1 MMMKDYKINKVAVLG
16 SGIMGSRI
24 AAQLANVGLN
34 VLLLDIIPNEISE
47 KEKKLGLTLNDKRIR
62 NKIVNDSL
70 RQCLK
75 LKPKSFYDN
84 KFSNRIE
91 TGNFIDD
98 FSKIKEADWII
109 EVVVERIDIKV
120 KIFNEVEKYRKPNSI
135 VSSNTSG
142 IPIIKMIE
150 NRNENFKLH
159 FLGTHFFNPPRYL
172 ELLEIIP
179 TNFTGQHVTNFMM
192 KFGKDVI
199 GKDTILCKDSPAF
212 IANRIGVASILVLF
226 KLISKYN
233 FSIKFIDILT
243 GNLIGRPKSA
253 TFRTCDVVGIDVLN
267 HVAKGLFENCKND
280 EFNDFF
286 NPPNFIKKI
295 INNHWLGDKTRQGFY
310 KKINDSEGKS
320 EILYLDL
327 KTFEYRK
334 QEKINHSIISNAKQI
349 NDLNSRIIYLFNCS
363 DEIGLFYK
371 DIFSSLFS
379 YVSNRVPEISDNFVS
394 IDNAMKSGFGWE
406 LGPFEIWDI
415 LGVKV
420 GYDSAIKN
428 GYQPANWVKKLIDSG
443 NKSFYIYENGKNK
456 YYDLK
461 TDNFLLAPNQSK
473 SYNLSYLKNNNLIWK
488 NNDASII
495 DIGDEIINL
504 EFNSKMNSIGSG
516 SLDAINY
523 GIDLAEKNYKGL
535 VIANQAINFSVG
547 ANLAMIFML
556 AVEQEFEELNLAIKL
571 FQNTTQNI
579 RYSNIPVVS
588 ATQGMA
594 LGGGC
599 EIALHSDITQ
609 AFVESYIGL
618 VEMGVGLIPGGGGSK
633 EMAMR
638 ASNDFNSGGIMNP
651 VIKNYFL
658 NIGMAKVST
667 SAHDAFNLG
676 LLRKNVD
683 SITFNKKEL
692 IYDAKMSALS
702 LYSRGYKAPLKEKN
716 IKVLGKE
723 ILGSFLVGADSMY
736 HSNYITK
743 HEKLISEKL
752 AYVISGGDL
761 SYPTLVSE
769 EYLLDIE
776 REAFLSLCGEKKT
789 LERIEYMLKKGK
801 PLRN

>member
-1 MMMKDYKINKVAVLG
+1 MKDYKINKVAVLG

-379 YVSNRVPEISDNFVS
+379 YVSNRVPEISDNFIS

-752 AYVISGGDL
+752 AYVIAGGDL

-769 EYLLDIE
+769 QYLLDIE

>member
-379 YVSNRVPEISDNFVS
+379 YVSNRVPEISDNFIS

-769 EYLLDIE
+769 QYLLDIE

>member
-34 VLLLDIIPNEISE
+34 VILLDIIPNEISE
-47 KEKKLGLTLNDKRIR
+47 KERKLGLTLNDKKIR

-75 LKPKSFYDN
+75 SKPKSFYDN

-98 FSKIKEADWII
+98 FSKIKDADWII
-109 EVVVERIDIKV
+109 EVVVEKIEIKL
-120 KIFNEVEKYRKPNSI
+120 KIFNEVEKHRKPNSI

-150 NRNENFKLH
+150 NKNENFKLH

-192 KFGKDVI
+192 KFGKEVI

-243 GNLIGRPKSA
+243 GKLIGRPKSA

-295 INNHWLGDKTRQGFY
+295 MNNHWLGDKTRQGFY
-310 KKINDSEGKS
+310 KKVNDSEGKS

-334 QEKINHSIISNAKQI
+334 QEKINHSIISDAKQI
-349 NDLNSRIIYLFNCS
+349 NDLNSRIKYLFNCS

-428 GYQPANWVKKLIDSG
+428 GYQPAKWVKKLIDSG

-473 SYNLSYLKNNNLIWK
+473 NFNLRYLKKDNLIWK

-516 SLDAINY
+516 SLNAINY

-535 VIANQAINFSVG
+535 VIANQATNFSVG

-556 AVEQEFEELNLAIKL
+556 AVEQEFEELDLAIKL

-676 LLRKNVD
+676 LLRKNMD

-723 ILGSFLVGADSMY
+723 ILGSFLIGADSMY

-752 AYVISGGDL
+752 AYVIAGGDL

-769 EYLLDIE
+769 QYLLDLE

>member
-379 YVSNRVPEISDNFVS
+379 YVSNRVPEISDNFIS

-752 AYVISGGDL
+752 AYVIAGGDL

-769 EYLLDIE
+769 QYLLDIE

>member
-1 MMMKDYKINKVAVLG
+1 MKDYKINKVAVLG

-769 EYLLDIE
+769 QYLLDIE

>member
-769 EYLLDIE
+769 QYLLDIE

>member
-1 MMMKDYKINKVAVLG
+1 MKDYKINKVAVLG

-752 AYVISGGDL
+752 AYVIAGGDL

-769 EYLLDIE
+769 QYLLDIE